1 MLWRQFRYYSNTA
14 DLSSRSS
21 HRWST
26 IGPFPRTS
34 EPRIGSTLWLHD
46 MWHVTC
52 TCVGVIVSDILCGVD
67 VIAHNPLNC
76 CTWSVHMS
84 TCQMYSN
91 VAYEL
96 HYIVIRGMSSYVR
109 AAGPYSWNDHA
120 MQPSFLVHWH
130 TGQDSGILRTQ
141 CLPSGRWTN
150 VCCQKYVKNSKDIS
164 LVSQMFCQ
172 HVCPAQNQLKPCPPA
187 TRWNFSKRSE
197 SGWVVSAGVHWT
209 AGLDIF
215 QNGQYELIT
224 GTMQRDYCSL
234 QKLIE
239 FLNIN
244 I

>member
-67 VIAHNPLNC
+67 VIAHNLLNC

-164 LVSQMFCQ
+164 LVSPRCFANMSALHRTNSN
-172 HVCPAQNQLKPCPPA
+172 HVPQPRAEISA
-187 TRWNFSKRSE
+187 SARSQVGL
-197 SGWVVSAGVHWT
+197 SQRVS
-209 AGLDIF
+209 
-215 QNGQYELIT
+215 T
-224 GTMQRDYCSL
+224 GQRDLTYFKMASMNWSL
-234 QKLIE
+234 ALCKGTTVA
-239 FLNIN
+239 FKN
-244 I
+244 

>member
-1 MLWRQFRYYSNTA
+1 MAAVSILFKH
-14 DLSSRSS
+14 SRSFQ
-21 HRWST
+21 
-26 IGPFPRTS
+26 PFIPPMVHNWAFPSDIRTS
-34 EPRIGSTLWLHD
+34 DRFDTVIAR
-46 MWHVTC
+46 HVTC
-52 TCVGVIVSDILCGVD
+52 DMYMCGSYCEWHFMWCGRND

-164 LVSQMFCQ
+164 LVSPRCFANMSALHRDNSN
-172 HVCPAQNQLKPCPPA
+172 HVPQPRAEISA
-187 TRWNFSKRSE
+187 SARSQVGL
-197 SGWVVSAGVHWT
+197 SQRVS
-209 AGLDIF
+209 
-215 QNGQYELIT
+215 T
-224 GTMQRDYCSL
+224 GQRDLTYFKMASMNWSL
-234 QKLIE
+234 ALCKGTTVA
-239 FLNIN
+239 FKN
-244 I
+244 